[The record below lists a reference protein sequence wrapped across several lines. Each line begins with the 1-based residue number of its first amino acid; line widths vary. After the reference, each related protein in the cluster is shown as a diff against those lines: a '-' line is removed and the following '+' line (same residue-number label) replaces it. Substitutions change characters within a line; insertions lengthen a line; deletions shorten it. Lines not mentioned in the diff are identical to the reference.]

1 MIKKDKRKTGI
12 DGEKTAAKYLKKN
25 KYKILDCNY
34 RSRFGEIDII
44 AKKDDFIVFVEVKAR
59 NNNSLGEP
67 REAVTYSKQ
76 SKIIK
81 TAEFYILDKKI
92 DLQPR
97 FDVIEVFTDTDTVN
111 HIENAF

>member
-1 MIKKDKRKTGI
+1 MKKDKRTIGI
-12 DGEKTAAKYLKKN
+12 NGEKTAEKYLKNN

-34 RSRFGEIDII
+34 HSRFGEIDII
-44 AKKDDFIVFVEVKAR
+44 AKKDNFIVFVEVKAR

-76 SKIIK
+76 NKIIK

>member
-1 MIKKDKRKTGI
+1 MKKDKRTTGI
-12 DGEKTAAKYLKKN
+12 NGEKTAEKYLKNN

-34 RSRFGEIDII
+34 HSRFGEIDII
-44 AKKDDFIVFVEVKAR
+44 AKKDDFIIFAEVKAR

-81 TAEFYILDKKI
+81 TAEFYILEKRI

-97 FDVIEVFTDTDTVN
+97 FDVIEVFTDTEEIN